1 MTLSP
6 ELVAYKAVNFQLGIP
21 IDSPIVDFLN
31 EWFIRFKNYL
41 NYIHNFFLENH
52 KKIRFILRMWAS
64 GTVSYMMREHFP
76 VATKCR
82 TDSPPETY
90 IRTLTLTDLAAAF
103 LILGIGLSLSI
114 LAFAIEIL
122 SRCVVNRVQTVKK
135 TPNHQH
141 HVVLLDWLQES
152 CIEKAYYQD
161 AMKVQHC
168 HLSMR

>member
-1 MTLSP
+1 
-6 ELVAYKAVNFQLGIP
+6 
-21 IDSPIVDFLN
+21 
-31 EWFIRFKNYL
+31 
-41 NYIHNFFLENH
+41 
-52 KKIRFILRMWAS
+52 MWAS
-64 GTVSYMMREHFP
+64 GTVSHMIKEHFP

-82 TDSPPETY
+82 TDNPPETN

-141 HVVLLDWLQES
+141 HVVLLN
-152 CIEKAYYQD
+152 
-161 AMKVQHC
+161 
-168 HLSMR
+168 